1 MSQSV
6 NILLVNILLVF
17 ECIAFLVSLIYFKY
31 LEKEGLL
38 YIFVL
43 LLVIV
48 FSEAVGKLIDIR
60 LIRFIKSNQWFNI
73 MVPLQFLC
81 LLLLFH
87 KKTTFGYWRIVI
99 MVFISLVITLTAA
112 FFLSASNKNFNTLN
126 YTIQS
131 VFVSAC
137 CLHYLFECMNNKQIV
152 NINKNV
158 VMYLA
163 LGTLLFYLGTLPFH
177 SMRNY
182 LYKNYKN
189 IFYTYYYIFFI
200 LNYVMYGLTTFGI
213 VWAQKK

>member
-17 ECIAFLVSLIYFKY
+17 ECIGFLVSLFYFNY
-31 LEKEGLL
+31 LKREELL
-38 YIFVL
+38 YIFIL

-73 MVPLQFLC
+73 MVPVQFLC

-87 KKTTFGYWRIVI
+87 KKTTYRYWRVI
-99 MVFISLVITLTAA
+99 ILVFISLSIMLTLA
-112 FFLSASNKNFNTLN
+112 FFLSAPNKSFNTLN

-152 NINKNV
+152 HITKNV
-158 VMYLA
+158 MMYLA

-182 LYKNYKN
+182 LYRNYKN

-200 LNYVMYGLTTFGI
+200 LNYIMYGLTTFGI